1 MMLAAKVVLVALCAL
16 LVLVIL
22 LQSGRSA
29 GLSGVITGGS
39 NQSTNRRSKGM
50 DSLLGKVTVV
60 LAILL
65 FLITMLIAAFY
76 HYNIK

>member
-1 MMLAAKVVLVALCAL
+1 MMLAAKIVLVALCAL

-39 NQSTNRRSKGM
+39 NQMSNRRSKGL
-50 DSLLGKVTVV
+50 DSFLGKVTVV

-65 FLITMLIAAFY
+65 FLVTMLIAAFY
-76 HYNIK
+76 HYNIH

>member
-1 MMLAAKVVLVALCAL
+1 MMLAAEIVLVVVSVL

-29 GLSGVITGGS
+29 GLAGVIAGGA
-39 NQSTNRRSKGM
+39 NQTSNRRAKGM

-60 LAILL
+60 LAVLL
-65 FLITMLIAAFY
+65 FLLTMAIAAMY